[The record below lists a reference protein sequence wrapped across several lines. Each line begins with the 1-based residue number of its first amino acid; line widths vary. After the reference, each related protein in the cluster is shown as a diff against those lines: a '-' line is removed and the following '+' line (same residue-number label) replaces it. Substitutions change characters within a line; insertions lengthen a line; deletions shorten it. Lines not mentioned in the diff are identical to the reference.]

1 MLALDAASWAI
12 LLSAALLVGFS
23 KTGLPGSGIVAVPML
38 AAVFGGRLSVGTALP
53 LLISADCFA
62 VYYYRKEARFDH
74 LGKLLPWVSFGLVIG
89 TVALFSIGDKKSVT
103 DPLNPII
110 GSIVLIMLLLGLLR
124 GKLGDKL
131 VPHSKWGT
139 RATGALAGFTTMVS
153 NAAGPIMQ
161 IYLVA
166 TEMKKEELMGTTALY
181 FFTVNVIKI
190 PFYFALSAA
199 QPNNPMWSLASLA
212 TVACGLP
219 LLVMGALLGRRFAGA
234 VPQAVFNKIVL
245 FFAAL
250 GGIYLILK

>member
-1 MLALDAASWAI
+1 

-53 LLISADCFA
+53 LLIAADCFA

-74 LGKLLPWVSFGLVIG
+74 LGKLLPWVSIGLVIG
-89 TVALFSIGDKKSVT
+89 TIALFSIGDKKSVT

-110 GSIVLIMLLLGLLR
+110 GSIVLIMLVLGVLR

-131 VPHSKWGT
+131 VPHSTWGT
-139 RATGALAGFTTMVS
+139 RATGILAGFTTMVS

-190 PFYFALSAA
+190 PFYVVLSGA
-199 QPNNPMWSLASLA
+199 QPQNPMWSLASLS
-212 TVACGLP
+212 TVARGLP
-219 LLVMGALLGRRFAGA
+219 LLILGALLGKRFAGA
-234 VPQAVFNKIVL
+234 VPQAIFNKVVL
-245 FFAAL
+245 VFAAL